1 MLESRRCNAA
11 AYSSLHFNFRAQRI
25 AADAAAAAHMDDP
38 SLLLQAKAKRYA
50 AMSSGGGDAVGD
62 ADQFLVDFEQ
72 KRYDDDVAEREVDAL
87 ALAASNDAHCQLRS
101 ELEQHTAN
109 QSMQAAAARKQRDAA
124 LQVRLRVIIACLSS
138 DNPFAGTPC
147 KTCCFERSRQIK
159 CT

>member
-1 MLESRRCNAA
+1 MCCPHSC
-11 AYSSLHFNFRAQRI
+11 NFRTQRI
-25 AADAAAAAHMDDP
+25 AADAAAAAHRDDP
-38 SLLLQAKAKRYA
+38 ALLLAAKAKRYA
-50 AMSSGGGDAVGD
+50 AMSSSEFGGAIGD

-72 KRYDDDVAEREVDAL
+72 KRYDDDGAEREVDAL

-124 LQVRLRVIIACLSS
+124 LQVRLLVIIACLSS

>member
-1 MLESRRCNAA
+1 MCCP
-11 AYSSLHFNFRAQRI
+11 HPCNFRTQRI
-25 AADAAAAAHMDDP
+25 AADAAAAAHRDDP
-38 SLLLQAKAKRYA
+38 ALLLAAKAKRYA
-50 AMSSGGGDAVGD
+50 AMSSSDFGSAVGD

-124 LQVRLRVIIACLSS
+124 LQVRLSVIIACLSS